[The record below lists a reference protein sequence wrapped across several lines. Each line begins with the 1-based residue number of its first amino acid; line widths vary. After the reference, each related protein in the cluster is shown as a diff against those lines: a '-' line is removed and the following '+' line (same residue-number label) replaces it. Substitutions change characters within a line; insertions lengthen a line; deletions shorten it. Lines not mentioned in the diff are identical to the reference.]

1 MNPVDA
7 LEELMTRLLAKKVGV
22 IVSDAPTN
30 ASEVNVKVCAE
41 VTELA
46 NPSPVKVAIPLTALT
61 VSD

>member
-7 LEELMTRLLAKKVGV
+7 LEELTTRLFAKNVGV
-22 IVSDAPTN
+22 IVTDVPTN
-30 ASEVNVKVCAE
+30 ASDVNVKVCAE

-46 NPSPVKVAIPLTALT
+46 NPSPVKVAIPFTAFT